1 MSMGK
6 LEEKSGLETA
16 KIVLVVFL
24 PISRVFAIAFLGITV
39 RCTAVGHI
47 HNQSITLKA
56 SECLESKVAKLMRSR
71 RALGFPR
78 HEF

>member
-6 LEEKSGLETA
+6 LDEKSGLETA

-24 PISRVFAIAFLGITV
+24 LISRVFAIAFLGITA

-47 HNQSITLKA
+47 HNQSITLMKKKMP
-56 SECLESKVAKLMRSR
+56 SKKN
-71 RALGFPR
+71 
-78 HEF
+78 